1 MWIETVNQPA
11 AAGGSIKPRVERSE
25 TLGNAAKV
33 FQARETGDRGSSVA
47 FCRPL
52 RGLVIIKRRNPG
64 FHFAPPWAL
73 RFRLLRRLIVAFLFN
88 SISLRLFVRL
98 ILLFSFAVSLG
109 ATAPAAFAQSKPDK
123 DYLVYV
129 LSEAADKISL
139 IRFGPGGARIDHE
152 VPTGDM
158 PIDIDGPHGIAISHD
173 KEFYYVSLAHGR
185 PFGSVWKYSTRDDR
199 VLGRTTLGLFPATM
213 DLSPDGSLLYVVNFN
228 LHGDMVPSS
237 VSVVATEPMLE
248 VARIQTCAMPHGS
261 RLNPQGTKH
270 YSACM
275 MDDLLVE
282 IDTGTLKVSRHF
294 LLTKGREM
302 GMSGPPVA
310 AKTTMGS
317 MKGPQPAA
325 NARHMDMGGHG
336 MEPPKPGDVSCS
348 PTWAQPSVV
357 GSSIF
362 VACNK
367 SDEIV
372 EVDAVKWKVRR
383 RIPARPGVYNLAI
396 TKDGTRLLATNKR
409 SQSVSVFDL
418 KTSRELANIPTR
430 RRVLHGVVVSP
441 DDRYAF
447 VSVEGVGS
455 EPGTVEII
463 DLATLKIVA
472 SLDVA
477 EEAAGIEFLKT
488 EPAK

>member
-1 MWIETVNQPA
+1 MVLV
-11 AAGGSIKPRVERSE
+11 SVV
-25 TLGNAAKV
+25 TL
-33 FQARETGDRGSSVA
+33 
-47 FCRPL
+47 C
-52 RGLVIIKRRNPG
+52 
-64 FHFAPPWAL
+64 
-73 RFRLLRRLIVAFLFN
+73 
-88 SISLRLFVRL
+88 
-98 ILLFSFAVSLG
+98 AV
-109 ATAPAAFAQSKPDK
+109 APAAFAQTKPDK

-129 LSEAADKISL
+129 LSEAADTISL
-139 IRFGPGGARIDHE
+139 IRFGPGGARVDHE
-152 VPTGDM
+152 IPTGDM
-158 PIDIDGPHGIAISHD
+158 PIDIDGPHGIAVSRDHD
-173 KEFYYVSLAHGR
+173 FYYVSLAHGR
-185 PFGSVWKYSTRDDR
+185 PFGSVWKYSTKDDR
-199 VLGRTTLGLFPATM
+199 VLGQTTLGLFPATM
-213 DLSPDGSLLYVVNFN
+213 DLAADGSLLYVVNFN

-275 MDDLLVE
+275 MDDMLVE

-294 LLTKGREM
+294 VLTKGREL
-302 GMSGPPVA
+302 GMNGPPVA
-310 AKTTMGS
+310 AKATMGS
-317 MKGPQPAA
+317 MKGSAPAQG
-325 NARHMDMGGHG
+325 ARHMDMGGHG

-348 PTWAQPSVV
+348 PTWAQPSVTGASV
-357 GSSIF
+357 F

-372 EVDAVKWKVRR
+372 EVDALKWSLTR

-396 TKDGTRLLATNKR
+396 TNDGTRLLATNKR
-409 SQSVSVFDL
+409 DQSVSVVDL
-418 KTSRELANIPTR
+418 KTGRELARIPTR
-430 RRVLHGVVVSP
+430 RKVLHGVVVSP
-441 DDRYAF
+441 DDRFAF

-472 SLDVA
+472 SVDVA
-477 EEAAGIEFLKT
+477 EQAAGIQFLKT

>member
-1 MWIETVNQPA
+1 MRLNTIRCA
-11 AAGGSIKPRVERSE
+11 SKCSIQSLVSALCDSVPLWL
-25 TLGNAAKV
+25 TAKV
-33 FQARETGDRGSSVA
+33 I
-47 FCRPL
+47 PL
-52 RGLVIIKRRNPG
+52 VL
-64 FHFAPPWAL
+64 FAP
-73 RFRLLRRLIVAFLFN
+73 
-88 SISLRLFVRL
+88 FVG
-98 ILLFSFAVSLG
+98 AV
-109 ATAPAAFAQSKPDK
+109 APATLAQAKPDK

-139 IRFGPGGARIDHE
+139 VRFGPGGARIEHE

-158 PIDIDGPHGIAISHD
+158 PIDIDGPHGIAIARD
-173 KEFYYVSLAHGR
+173 QQFYYVSLAHGR
-185 PFGSVWKYSTRDDR
+185 PFGSVWKYSTKDDR
-199 VLGRTTLGLFPATM
+199 VVGQTTLGFFPATM
-213 DLSPDGSLLYVVNFN
+213 DLSGDGSLLWVVNFN

-248 VARIQTCAMPHGS
+248 VARITTCAMPHGS

-275 MDDLLVE
+275 MDDMLVE
-282 IDTGTLKVSRHF
+282 IDTQTLKVSRHF

-302 GMSGPPVA
+302 GMNGAPVSAVTKTGARDDLKSG
-310 AKTTMGS
+310 AKQ
-317 MKGPQPAA
+317 PQSASG
-325 NARHMDMGGHG
+325 ARHMDMGGHG

-348 PTWAQPSVV
+348 PTWAQPSID

-367 SDEIV
+367 SSEVV
-372 EVDAVKWKVRR
+372 EVDAVRWKVKR
-383 RIPARPGVYNLAI
+383 RIPARQGVYNLAV
-396 TKDGTRLLATNKR
+396 TKDGTRLLTTNKR
-409 SQSVSVFDL
+409 DQSVSVIEL
-418 KTSRELANIPTR
+418 KTGQELARIPTR
-430 RRVLHGVVVSP
+430 RKVLHGVVVSP

-463 DLATLKIVA
+463 DLAALKIVA

-477 EEAAGIEFLKT
+477 EEAAGIDFFRT